1 VCETEIRKVDLA
13 RSRSFTLLSF
23 APTPFRSLHR
33 LCVRMHIRVH
43 VNTRAYMRTYSHASL
58 RRHIVNETR
67 VLVQEGAGECSPNG
81 VEDVI

>member
-13 RSRSFTLLSF
+13 RSRSFTLSSL

-33 LCVRMHIRVH
+33 LRVRVHVRVH
-43 VNTRAYMRTYSHASL
+43 VNTRACMRIHPHANL
-58 RRHIVNETR
+58 RRHIVNETW
-67 VLVQEGAGECSPNG
+67 VLVQKGAGERSPNG